1 MAIGKDPLSFSVALA
16 LRAVRRAA
24 AARAVD
30 CGDLPTRLANAVK
43 DTYTRTGSKRAR
55 NWPRIKTTAP
65 PGSPKITTASK
76 SEIKLAQEFHGTSI
90 AA

>member
-16 LRAVRRAA
+16 LRAVRRA

-43 DTYTRTGSKRAR
+43 DTYTRTGSKRSR

-65 PGSPKITTASK
+65 PGSPKITTVSE